1 MYTKKLLLSFCLL
14 ASSFIARSQAQEP
27 TAQTTN
33 TNTYLEKGTWLIGGN
48 LSYLNVTQK
57 GNNGFGGNISRSS
70 GLFIGSVSLASM
82 LNDQIALGG
91 KVTYLNASGFDNAVI
106 GPTARLYFSSNK
118 PSKVFL
124 LGDVGFNTSGGDA
137 SYNGGLGLANFISNY
152 VSVDITGTYGNTFTL
167 GGVPQ
172 SQSSSI
178 LSVGVFALQVGLQVY
193 LPKKKI

>member
-1 MYTKKLLLSFCLL
+1 MYTKKLLFLFCLL
-14 ASSFIARSQAQEP
+14 ASSFIARSQAQES
-27 TAQTTN
+27 TAQPVV
-33 TNTYLEKGTWLIGGN
+33 NTYLEKGTWLIGGN

-57 GNNGFGGNISRSS
+57 NNNGFGGNISRSS

-91 KVTYLNASGFDNAVI
+91 KVTYFNSSGFDNAVI

-152 VSVDITGTYGNTFTL
+152 VSIDITGTYGNTFTL

-172 SQSSSI
+172 SQSSSN
-178 LSVGVFALQVGLQVY
+178 LSVGVFALQIGIQIY
-193 LPKKKI
+193 LPKRKI

>member
-27 TAQTTN
+27 TAQPIVD
-33 TNTYLEKGTWLIGGN
+33 TYLQKGALLVGGN
-48 LSYLNVTQK
+48 LSYVNVTQK
-57 GNNGFGGNISRSS
+57 GNNGFGSTISRSS
-70 GLFIGSVSLASM
+70 GLFIGAVSLASM
-82 LNDQIALGG
+82 INNQIALGA
-91 KVTYLNASGFDNAVI
+91 KVTYLNSSGFDNAVI
-106 GPTARLYFSSNK
+106 GPTARLYFSNNK
-118 PSKVFL
+118 PSKFFL

-172 SQSSSI
+172 SQSSSN
-178 LSVGVFALQVGLQVY
+178 LSVGVFALQVGLQIY
-193 LPKKKI
+193 LPKKKM